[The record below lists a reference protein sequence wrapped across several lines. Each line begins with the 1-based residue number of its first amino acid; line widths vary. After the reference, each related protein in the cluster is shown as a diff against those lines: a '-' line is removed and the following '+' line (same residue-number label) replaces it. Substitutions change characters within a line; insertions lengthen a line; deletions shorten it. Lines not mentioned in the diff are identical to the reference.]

1 MNGFLTICYIK
12 TLLASKFTSIDGA
25 HIHNQVGIA
34 FIAWTILKGREED
47 RNPKLRLAAEAISA
61 TLILSSPKFKG
72 PLIKLLK
79 EPPLSDHSCQELIYF
94 HSQ

>member
-1 MNGFLTICYIK
+1 M
-12 TLLASKFTSIDGA
+12 
-25 HIHNQVGIA
+25 GI
-34 FIAWTILKGREED
+34 
-47 RNPKLRLAAEAISA
+47 PKNVLQGEAISA

-79 EPPLSDHSCQELIYF
+79 EPPLSHHSCQKLIYF